1 MSKKRKK
8 DEKKVTFKESMYYF
22 KRLWSYIRKYKARV
36 FIYIAIMI
44 TSFFMAI
51 VYPVFWGKAAV
62 KVVEHDFNAFLLF
75 FGIYLILYLIDSIIS
90 IMIGFLA
97 SRIYGMV
104 TEDLRNDLYK
114 KIVDLPVEAFD
125 KTKSGEIIN
134 RVSESTNTVVDI
146 TARLLRVGIRTIR
159 ELVLIVIVFFICPEI
174 AMMYLVMIV
183 LMYAIFKKYGAK
195 IKTITKSMRKNSD
208 AYVSNLQQT
217 IQGIREVKSLGLK
230 NNSLLKFKTV
240 VRIIRKK
247 EFKASDIRRVLGTMI
262 AMLRMLVLGVVLI
275 AAGYYVYI
283 GKLLA
288 DYFFA
293 ITSYTQLIM
302 GTVDLI
308 TEVGVDVQKASVAL
322 ERIFEI
328 LDNKLYPDEKFGD
341 KSVEYIKGDIELRN
355 VSFAYDDTN
364 EVLENL
370 SLHIPKNKK
379 LAIVGRSGSGK
390 STLFSLLLRFYDFKL
405 GEILIDGVN
414 IKEFDEDSL
423 RKHISVIRQEPFL
436 FNSTI
441 KQNLTMVKP
450 NATIEEL
457 REACKIAYIDEYI
470 MSLPKQY
477 DTLIGEGGV
486 NLSGGQKQRI
496 SIARAMLKKSK
507 IMLFDEATSALDNES
522 QYNVKK
528 AIDEVAKDHTVIIIA
543 HRLSTVI
550 DCDEMIL
557 LDAGKVVARGTHEE
571 LIRHNEVY
579 NKLYNVDL
587 ING

>member
-1 MSKKRKK
+1 
-8 DEKKVTFKESMYYF
+8 MYYF

-51 VYPVFWGKAAV
+51 VYPVFWGKAVV

>member
-1 MSKKRKK
+1 LSKKRKK

-51 VYPVFWGKAAV
+51 VYPVFWGKAVV

>member
-51 VYPVFWGKAAV
+51 VYPVFWGKAVV

-240 VRIIRKK
+240 
-247 EFKASDIRRVLGTMI
+247 
-262 AMLRMLVLGVVLI
+262 
-275 AAGYYVYI
+275 
-283 GKLLA
+283 
-288 DYFFA
+288 
-293 ITSYTQLIM
+293 
-302 GTVDLI
+302 
-308 TEVGVDVQKASVAL
+308 
-322 ERIFEI
+322 IF
-328 LDNKLYPDEKFGD
+328 
-341 KSVEYIKGDIELRN
+341 
-355 VSFAYDDTN
+355 
-364 EVLENL
+364 
-370 SLHIPKNKK
+370 
-379 LAIVGRSGSGK
+379 
-390 STLFSLLLRFYDFKL
+390 
-405 GEILIDGVN
+405 
-414 IKEFDEDSL
+414 
-423 RKHISVIRQEPFL
+423 
-436 FNSTI
+436 
-441 KQNLTMVKP
+441 
-450 NATIEEL
+450 
-457 REACKIAYIDEYI
+457 
-470 MSLPKQY
+470 
-477 DTLIGEGGV
+477 
-486 NLSGGQKQRI
+486 
-496 SIARAMLKKSK
+496 
-507 IMLFDEATSALDNES
+507 
-522 QYNVKK
+522 
-528 AIDEVAKDHTVIIIA
+528 
-543 HRLSTVI
+543 
-550 DCDEMIL
+550 
-557 LDAGKVVARGTHEE
+557 
-571 LIRHNEVY
+571 
-579 NKLYNVDL
+579 
-587 ING
+587 